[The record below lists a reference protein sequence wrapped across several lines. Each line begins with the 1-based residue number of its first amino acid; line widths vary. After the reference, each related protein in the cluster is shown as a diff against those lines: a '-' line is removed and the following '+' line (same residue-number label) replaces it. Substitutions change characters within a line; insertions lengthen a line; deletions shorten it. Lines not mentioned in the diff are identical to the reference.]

1 MLNPNF
7 GLEMEAIVAVD
18 LKNGIAKDGKIPWK
32 SKADMKF
39 FREQTTGCIIIM
51 GSTTLLS
58 LPNALPLPNRLNI
71 VLTRT
76 PAKYTC
82 YPKYS
87 QLDNILFWDE
97 DTLFKFL
104 NNQDLNK
111 NLITPFRIED
121 AQSNGSNPVISAPE
135 RGILNEKWCKKKLVI
150 YNYNYKLLSH
160 VKRISLIFYAILGLE
175 PDILAFTAAIS
186 IINGSLGSGLYLVI
200 S

>member
-7 GLEMEAIVAVD
+7 GLEIEAIVAVD
-18 LKNGIAKDGKIPWK
+18 AKNGIAKDGKIPWK
-32 SKADMKF
+32 SKVDMKF

-76 PAKYTC
+76 PAKFTC

-87 QLDNILFWDE
+87 QLDNILFWNE

-111 NLITPFRIED
+111 NLIKGETDGYKKIF
-121 AQSNGSNPVISAPE
+121 VI
-135 RGILNEKWCKKKLVI
+135 GGQQI
-150 YNYNYKLLSH
+150 YKLLLPFCS
-160 VKRISLIFYAILGLE
+160 
-175 PDILAFTAAIS
+175 S
-186 IINGSLGSGLYLVI
+186 IWITTIKADYNCDLHLSGLDLTKCKIYYEDDELQI
-200 S
+200 RQLYR

>member
-1 MLNPNF
+1 MLNQNF
-7 GLEMEAIVAVD
+7 GLEIEAIVAVD

-111 NLITPFRIED
+111 NLIKTGSYKKIFVIGGQQIYDLLLPFCSSIWITTIKADYNCDLQLNGLSNIDTDKGKIYYED
-121 AQSNGSNPVISAPE
+121 DELQI
-135 RGILNEKWCKKKLVI
+135 
-150 YNYNYKLLSH
+150 
-160 VKRISLIFYAILGLE
+160 
-175 PDILAFTAAIS
+175 TQ
-186 IINGSLGSGLYLVI
+186 LYR
-200 S
+200 